1 MTQEQTNANTNA
13 NAQQLWQE
21 VKLEIWF
28 SNQENVKKFD
38 SFVQELQKVRE
49 QNTWLFEYF
58 KTHFN
63 EKEENQWVLEVQNR
77 FYLEV
82 WIIEELE
89 KLLEL
94 FSVKTKIDPSEL
106 LDDKILLTI
115 KFTLDQEKEVWKLLE
130 EYKKVK
136 ESISK

>member
-1 MTQEQTNANTNA
+1 MTQEQTNS
-13 NAQQLWQE
+13 NAQQPWQE

-38 SFVQELQKVRE
+38 NFVQELQKIRE
-49 QNTWLFEYF
+49 QNVWPFEYF